1 MGERGKALSEGDS
14 DVGARDVKSNI
25 SSSTLAPARPWGLDC
40 NGQNSQVLIE
50 IIGLYCN
57 ISL

>member
-1 MGERGKALSEGDS
+1 MGERSKALSEGDS
-14 DVGARDVKSNI
+14 DVGARDGKSNI
-25 SSSTLAPARPWGLDC
+25 SSSTLVPGRPWGLDC
-40 NGQNSQVLIE
+40 NGQNSQGLIE